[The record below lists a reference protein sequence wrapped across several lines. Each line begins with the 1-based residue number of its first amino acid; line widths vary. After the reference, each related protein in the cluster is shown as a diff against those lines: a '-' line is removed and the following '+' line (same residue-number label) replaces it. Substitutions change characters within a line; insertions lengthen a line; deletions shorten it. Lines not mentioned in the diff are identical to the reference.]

1 MSILFSILQKRGCMD
16 QETLK
21 FKDNVDEWIKQ
32 IQSDLNEV
40 KDLPLTVDENINNIQ
55 HNYEL
60 IQELKDDIED
70 LKQEIKL
77 LKIMHIMVLK
87 QKQV

>member
-1 MSILFSILQKRGCMD
+1 MD
-16 QETLK
+16 RETLK
-21 FKDNVDEWIKQ
+21 FKENVDEWIKQ
-32 IQSDLNEV
+32 MKADLSEI
-40 KDLPLTVDENINNIQ
+40 KDLPLTVDENVNNIQ

-60 IQELKDDIED
+60 IQEMKDDIDD

-87 QKQV
+87 QNQKTV

>member
-1 MSILFSILQKRGCMD
+1 MD
-16 QETLK
+16 KDTQK

-32 IQSDLNEV
+32 MKADLNEI
-40 KDLPLTVDENINNIQ
+40 KDLPMTVDENVNNIQ

-60 IQELKDDIED
+60 IQEMNDEIED

-87 QKQV
+87 QQSQKVA

>member
-1 MSILFSILQKRGCMD
+1 MD
-16 QETLK
+16 KETQK

-32 IQSDLNEV
+32 MRADINKT

-60 IQELKDDIED
+60 VQEMKDEIED

-87 QKQV
+87 QQKTA

>member
-1 MSILFSILQKRGCMD
+1 MD
-16 QETLK
+16 KETLK
-21 FKDNVDEWIKQ
+21 FKENVDEWIKQ
-32 IQSDLNEV
+32 IKSDVNET

-60 IQELKDDIED
+60 VQELKDDIED

-87 QKQV
+87 QQK

>member
-1 MSILFSILQKRGCMD
+1 MD
-16 QETLK
+16 RETLK

-87 QKQV
+87 QNQKTV

>member
-1 MSILFSILQKRGCMD
+1 MDPEIKLFI
-16 QETLK
+16 
-21 FKDNVDEWIKQ
+21 DNVDEWIKQ
-32 IQSDLNEV
+32 IRKEFANFV
-40 KDLPLTVDENINNIQ
+40 DLPSVVSENTDNIQ

-60 IQELKDDIED
+60 IQEMKDDIDD

-87 QKQV
+87 QNQKTV

>member
-1 MSILFSILQKRGCMD
+1 MD
-16 QETLK
+16 KEILK

-32 IQSDLNEV
+32 IKADMDEL

-60 IQELKDDIED
+60 IQEIKDNIED

-87 QKQV
+87 QQKTA

>member
-1 MSILFSILQKRGCMD
+1 MD
-16 QETLK
+16 RETLK
-21 FKDNVDEWIKQ
+21 FKENVDEWIKQ
-32 IQSDLNEV
+32 MKADLSEI
-40 KDLPLTVDENINNIQ
+40 KELPLTVDENVNNIQ

-60 IQELKDDIED
+60 IQEMKDDIDD

-87 QKQV
+87 QNQKTV

>member
-1 MSILFSILQKRGCMD
+1 MNRMEKEMLV
-16 QETLK
+16 

-32 IQSDLNEV
+32 ISSELKDF
-40 KDLPLTVDENINNIQ
+40 KDLPCVVDENINNIQ

-60 IQELKDDIED
+60 VQEMKDEIDD

-87 QKQV
+87 QNQEQKVNQ

>member
-1 MSILFSILQKRGCMD
+1 MD
-16 QETLK
+16 KDTQK

-32 IQSDLNEV
+32 MKADLNEI
-40 KDLPLTVDENINNIQ
+40 KDLPITVDENVNNIQ

-60 IQELKDDIED
+60 IQEMKDEIED

-87 QKQV
+87 QQSQKV

>member
-1 MSILFSILQKRGCMD
+1 MYKKRGRDMD
-16 QETLK
+16 KETQQ
-21 FKDNVDEWIKQ
+21 FKQNVDEWIKQ
-32 IQSDLNEV
+32 IRADVNEA
-40 KDLPLTVDENINNIQ
+40 KDLPLTVDENVNNIQ

-60 IQELKDDIED
+60 VQEMRDEIED

-87 QKQV
+87 QRKEV

>member
-1 MSILFSILQKRGCMD
+1 MD

>member
-1 MSILFSILQKRGCMD
+1 MD
-16 QETLK
+16 KETEQ

-32 IQSDLNEV
+32 IKSDLDEV
-40 KDLPLTVDENINNIQ
+40 KDLPLTVDENVNNIQ

-60 IQELKDDIED
+60 IQEMKDDIDD

-87 QKQV
+87 QNVQKTA